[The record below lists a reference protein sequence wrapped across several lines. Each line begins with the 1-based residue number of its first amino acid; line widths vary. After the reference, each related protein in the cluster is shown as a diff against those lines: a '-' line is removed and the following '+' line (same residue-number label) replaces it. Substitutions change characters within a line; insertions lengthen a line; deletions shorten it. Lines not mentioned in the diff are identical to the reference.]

1 MKNTLCIFIIF
12 MIAPT
17 LSNAQEDSKYE
28 EMTQRYLVHL
38 ENEGY
43 RPTTETDGDVKFK
56 QEGMSYYI
64 TPETENTFTIAI
76 YLALDDDQQCSEEL
90 MQLINDFNAGRII
103 ECAIMTES
111 CKTVGLYSA
120 SHLARADDW
129 VKIFEKSVLWLDYA
143 SDDFFEQYKEWQK
156 DK

>member
-1 MKNTLCIFIIF
+1 
-12 MIAPT
+12 MIVST

-43 RPTTETDGDVKFK
+43 RPTIEDDGDIKFK
-56 QEGMSYYI
+56 KEGLPFYI
-64 TPETENTFTIAI
+64 TPETENTFTIAT

-90 MQLINDFNAGRII
+90 MQLINDYNAGRII
-103 ECAIMTES
+103 ECAIITES
-111 CKTVGLYSA
+111 CKTVVLYSA
-120 SHLARADDW
+120 SHLAHVDDW

-143 SDDFFEQYKEWQK
+143 SDDFFEQYREWQK